1 MLNATVIT
9 MCTWN
14 KLLHKAPETHIV
26 KVELRA
32 GGEVA
37 ECTSSFLEAI
47 GSVPYTTKYIAIQ
60 NK

>member
-1 MLNATVIT
+1 